1 MDKTSRTK
9 NSLLNSL
16 AGMISYAFVMI
27 ATLATRTMFARYLG
41 EELLG
46 LNTLFTSVLQILQI
60 TELGIGNA
68 IIVFLYEPVK
78 YADKEKTKALIRLY
92 KRVYNIFAFAL
103 LVIGIIVQF
112 TIIPRIVNVKT
123 VDMVTVQRYYSLFL
137 LGIVSSYVFAYSKSI
152 FYAEQKVRVISIVN
166 AAQKTIISVFQVL
179 VIFCFENYDLYLI
192 LLIVGYLGENLICHY
207 TVMKRHSYLREKCSY
222 KISEKDKKDILNLI
236 KSIFTVKIA
245 DKILGQSDSLI
256 INQMIDIITLGM
268 YGNYHTIFNACQG
281 LYTPI
286 GAALTS
292 SYGNL
297 SVGASSQQRY
307 EAYRKSYVMFHFIAV
322 YFCVLF
328 FALIQDFI
336 FILYGEK
343 YVFKNSLYLVMTIYL
358 YVTLVKT
365 IYYSYQNSMG
375 LHRLDQKQTVL
386 QVPFNI
392 IVSIFFAKWLG
403 ITGVIWG
410 TIVSILIF
418 SIGFKG
424 KFLYEIAFG
433 QKASKYYIKT
443 FKDALLTSGVFILAY
458 LLSNLVLVTTVVGF
472 LVKSVLLSFGLVC
485 ICIAVFSIDSEFR
498 RSSYFLM
505 QKIRR
510 VSA

>member
-1 MDKTSRTK
+1 
-9 NSLLNSL
+9 
-16 AGMISYAFVMI
+16 
-27 ATLATRTMFARYLG
+27 
-41 EELLG
+41 
-46 LNTLFTSVLQILQI
+46 
-60 TELGIGNA
+60 
-68 IIVFLYEPVK
+68 
-78 YADKEKTKALIRLY
+78 
-92 KRVYNIFAFAL
+92 
-103 LVIGIIVQF
+103 
-112 TIIPRIVNVKT
+112 
-123 VDMVTVQRYYSLFL
+123 
-137 LGIVSSYVFAYSKSI
+137 
-152 FYAEQKVRVISIVN
+152 
-166 AAQKTIISVFQVL
+166 
-179 VIFCFENYDLYLI
+179 
-192 LLIVGYLGENLICHY
+192 
-207 TVMKRHSYLREKCSY
+207 
-222 KISEKDKKDILNLI
+222 
-236 KSIFTVKIA
+236 
-245 DKILGQSDSLI
+245 
-256 INQMIDIITLGM
+256 
-268 YGNYHTIFNACQG
+268 
-281 LYTPI
+281 
-286 GAALTS
+286 
-292 SYGNL
+292 
-297 SVGASSQQRY
+297 
-307 EAYRKSYVMFHFIAV
+307 
-322 YFCVLF
+322 
-328 FALIQDFI
+328 
-336 FILYGEK
+336 
-343 YVFKNSLYLVMTIYL
+343 MTIYL